1 MLYEELF
8 SDEPTAQAAPPPGQ
22 PPTATPRSVREDE
35 DDGLGIARTAV
46 QRKRW
51 AMRRGAEGCDVTF
64 A

>member
-8 SDEPTAQAAPPPGQ
+8 NDEPPAQAAPPPGQ

-35 DDGLGIARTAV
+35 DDGLDARTAV